1 MKMGLS
7 AGNQREQQGLVER
20 CVPPLTVV
28 SSRTGFKWS
37 LSPNHHLG
45 YAAGPQE
52 ASLRRGNQRKRRL
65 CHLSPRAR
73 KVKQHPAPF
82 QGTSHQL
89 EMGNPLLNLRQSFM
103 PAQHGLFPRGIVGLS
118 KTKAL
123 AVTCPHP
130 WLWQEHLGTLGPA
143 LPQQKDMVPKS
154 HPVSSSSPPSS
165 AFPKPP
171 SLMHSQKRV
180 PRWQRG
186 EVGPEMLSGRVR
198 GRHRCQQWGEQSGP
212 HACSGN
218 RPECPW

>member
-103 PAQHGLFPRGIVGLS
+103 PAQHSLFPRGIVGLS

-130 WLWQEHLGTLGPA
+130 WLWQEHLGI
-143 LPQQKDMVPKS
+143 
-154 HPVSSSSPPSS
+154 
-165 AFPKPP
+165 
-171 SLMHSQKRV
+171 SQKRV

-186 EVGPEMLSGRVR
+186 EVGPEMVSGRVR

-212 HACSGN
+212 LACSGN
-218 RPECPW
+218 RPERPW